1 MVADTSWCR
10 PLIAQA
16 AKEHGLEPLV
26 VEAVVVVESSGL
38 AHAYRYEPGYWTRYL
53 ADQDEYKS
61 LNPRRVSASYG
72 LMQVMYPTA
81 RQHGFPATADPELL
95 FVPTFNLKYGCLHLM
110 SLMDWSGGILAQA
123 LAAYNGGKRGNGFPP
138 YRNQHYVHKVLAA
151 WDRLKA

>member
-1 MVADTSWCR
+1 VAETTWYR
-10 PLIAQA
+10 PLIEQT
-16 AKEHGLEPLV
+16 AKAHGLDPLV
-26 VEAVVVVESSGL
+26 VEAVVLVESSGL

-53 ADQDEYKS
+53 ADQDEYRH

-81 RQHGFPATADPELL
+81 RQHGLDPELDPEVL
-95 FVPTFNLKYGCLHLM
+95 FVPTINLTYGCLHLK
-110 SLMDWSGGILAQA
+110 SLWLWSQGILAQA